1 MARRT
6 ALRVEVDGAVVG
18 SSLIGQSFDG
28 EEWFHSRP
36 SAAGDGYNPLSTGA
50 SDLAATSEDLLAM
63 VEERRAA
70 IAEEEGVDPAQVPPD
85 ALTASGSGLDP
96 HISPGVRATPGG
108 SASPRRASSLR
119 SQFGSSLNPRSRG
132 AIWALP
138 ANRG

>member
-1 MARRT
+1 
-6 ALRVEVDGAVVG
+6 
-18 SSLIGQSFDG
+18 
-28 EEWFHSRP
+28 
-36 SAAGDGYNPLSTGA
+36 
-50 SDLAATSEDLLAM
+50 M

-96 HISPGVRATPGG
+96 HISPEYTRLQVAARRLGARAL
-108 SASPRRASSLR
+108 SV